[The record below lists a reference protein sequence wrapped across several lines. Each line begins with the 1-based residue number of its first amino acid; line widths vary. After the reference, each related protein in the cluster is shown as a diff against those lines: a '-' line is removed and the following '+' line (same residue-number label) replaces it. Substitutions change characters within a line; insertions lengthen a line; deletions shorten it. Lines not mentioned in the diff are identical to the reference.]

1 MYYYLS
7 LFVVRPFFSEELS
20 CIIILKEIN
29 SKVTS
34 FFTKVN
40 KRNSLLSGW
49 FMLSLPI
56 ITVLMDHTDYVPLLE
71 EKAVMKFLDIRD
83 WEIIIWTAIKILLF
97 SIWYQKFETYAYL
110 HEGVS
115 LYLVLHRS
123 SIAIT
128 GLHICGNWDA
138 LKVLQLYFCFR
149 LLYVK
154 DGERKIPLYSIHMNP
169 LNNNE
174 FCVSGRDNYIRI
186 YDKRKVSDN
195 TQLKRFCPKHLVS
208 FLHE

>member
-1 MYYYLS
+1 M
-7 LFVVRPFFSEELS
+7 
-20 CIIILKEIN
+20 
-29 SKVTS
+29 S
-34 FFTKVN
+34 FCTKDR
-40 KRNSLLSGW
+40 KRNILLTGW

-56 ITVLMDHTDYVPLLE
+56 ITVTMDHTDYVPLLKA
-71 EKAVMKFLDIRD
+71 KAVMKFLDIGD
-83 WEIIIWTAIKILLF
+83 WEIIIWIEIKILLF
-97 SIWYQKFETYAYL
+97 SIWYQKFETHAYL

-115 LYLVLHRS
+115 LYLVLHTV
-123 SIAIT
+123 SITIT
-128 GLHICGNWDA
+128 GLHICGNRDV
-138 LKVLQLYFCFR
+138 LKVLQLSFCFR